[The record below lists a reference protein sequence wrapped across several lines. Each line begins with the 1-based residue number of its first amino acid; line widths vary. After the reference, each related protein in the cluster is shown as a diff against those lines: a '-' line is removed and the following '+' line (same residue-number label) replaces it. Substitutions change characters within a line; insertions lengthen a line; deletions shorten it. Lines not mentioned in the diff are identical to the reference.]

1 LSKLREKRA
10 SRALMTEA
18 RQLKAAYQFH
28 GLKPPDWLRGFRA
41 TPVSKVRCHNRSQK
55 PAKSLIKTNRDVSK
69 LSEKGVLEKKIRG
82 GEPRKV
88 IHGHFLTA

>member
-28 GLKPPDWLRGFRA
+28 RLKPPDWLRGFRA
-41 TPVSKVRCHNRSQK
+41 TPLAKFDVTTGHKNR
-55 PAKSLIKTNRDVSK
+55 PNL
-69 LSEKGVLEKKIRG
+69 
-82 GEPRKV
+82 
-88 IHGHFLTA
+88 